1 MVCPGAPTV
10 QLHER
15 QTLISPLISPEIRQ
29 RRKNRVGTLLA
40 EGLPALPTYAI
51 QLNSLLSSPEVDL
64 KKVTQIVRTDPSLC
78 AQILGLANSA
88 LFNLRRRVLAVP
100 EAVVLLGSERLRTL
114 VLSCAFMK
122 FAGRQLDSDELRE
135 FWRHSLLTAM
145 LSERIARRV
154 EYPEAEQ
161 AYTAGLLHDIGE
173 LPLLIVAHEEEG
185 RSDAPLAGWRDVPA
199 VEREYFGIDHPEVSR
214 SMGTYWNFY
223 PSLIDVLEYHHEP
236 NKAKQDPNLAGI
248 VAVGDHYAGLPPAK
262 AGEDSAEESPEEIAR
277 IDSFLSVCLPGLWE
291 EDRSSLAVFLKAERL
306 VPIELPQ
313 FPN

>member
-1 MVCPGAPTV
+1 V
-10 QLHER
+10 QLNEK
-15 QTLISPLISPEIRQ
+15 QILVSPLISPEIRQ
-29 RRKNRVGTLLA
+29 RRKSRVGTVLA

-199 VEREYFGIDHPEVSR
+199 VEREYFGIDHPEV
-214 SMGTYWNFY
+214 
-223 PSLIDVLEYHHEP
+223 
-236 NKAKQDPNLAGI
+236 
-248 VAVGDHYAGLPPAK
+248 LPV
-262 AGEDSAEESPEEIAR
+262 S
-277 IDSFLSVCLPGLWE
+277 
-291 EDRSSLAVFLKAERL
+291 
-306 VPIELPQ
+306 
-313 FPN
+313 N